1 MIPDSQALLEPG
13 PALTTAARC
22 GRGLLHGIL
31 SGVLLVAVS
40 GCVTSRVEDVREGAT
55 GIADGEGV
63 VIMAKSYH
71 LGNETEANFVEC
83 VGDEIAEG
91 RSGLRVIPHKQFVD
105 ALFPWFEPR
114 TAPAETK
121 GLPELMQRPGVAET
135 IARQGVRYVVWLD
148 GNTDRVAGGGSMSC
162 AAGPGGGGCFG
173 FAWWQNDSKYEASVW
188 DLHGL
193 EDAGSVST
201 DVSGTSFLPAIVIP
215 IPLIART
222 QSHACGGL
230 AEQLKLFIIG
240 EQQGKESDT

>member
-1 MIPDSQALLEPG
+1 MIPGSAKAVAG
-13 PALTTAARC
+13 VR
-22 GRGLLHGIL
+22 GIL
-31 SGVLLVAVS
+31 AGVLAVSLS
-40 GCVTSRVEDVREGAT
+40 GCVTSRVEDVRQGAT
-55 GIADGEGV
+55 GIGEGEGV

-71 LGNETEANFVEC
+71 LGNETEADFVRC
-83 VGDEIAEG
+83 VGKEIASG
-91 RSGLRVIPHKQFVD
+91 RSGLRVVPHTEFVD

-121 GLPELMQRPGVAET
+121 SLPELMQRPGVPET
-135 IARQGVRYVVWLD
+135 IAEQGVRYVVWLD

-188 DLHGL
+188 DLQGL

-230 AEQLKLFIIG
+230 AEQLKLFIKG
-240 EQQGKESDT
+240 EQEQSDT